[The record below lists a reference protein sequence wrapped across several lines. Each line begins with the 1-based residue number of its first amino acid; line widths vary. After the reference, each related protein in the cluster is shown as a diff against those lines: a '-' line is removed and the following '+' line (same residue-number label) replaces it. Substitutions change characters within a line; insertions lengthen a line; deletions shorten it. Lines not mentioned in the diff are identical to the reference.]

1 MFNILEDGNCE
12 RHHRVDELLNAQ
24 THDPSEGFRQE
35 LAKALDYLGAG
46 DADLGA

>member
-1 MFNILEDGNCE
+1 MAARWAI
-12 RHHRVDELLNAQ
+12 

-35 LAKALDYLGAG
+35 VLRVLVYLGVE